1 MDHFI
6 PFVPGYLFIVFV
18 GFLLL
23 IPAVDL
29 VEKSLGLLLTHVA
42 GYAVGIPLMLLLIY
56 LIRKIETVPGVNFDE
71 RDKFIIKKAII
82 SAFTAVSIVLLAWYI
97 LTLFFLGD
105 RGFVSVSALPVVVY
119 AASVLFVFVC
129 CIAVLVQY
137 GRGAKT
143 NE

>member
-1 MDHFI
+1 MNKTQKSSWAGL
-6 PFVPGYLFIVFV
+6 VLV

-56 LIRKIETVPGVNFDE
+56 LIRKIETGPGVNFDE
-71 RDKFIIKKAII
+71 RDKLIIKKAII
-82 SAFTAVSIVLLAWYI
+82 AAFTAVSIVLLAWYV

-105 RGFVSVSALPVVVY
+105 TGFVSVSTLPVVVY
-119 AASVLFVFVC
+119 AVSVLFVFVC

-137 GRGAKT
+137 KWEIKS

>member
-1 MDHFI
+1 MNKTQKSSWAGL
-6 PFVPGYLFIVFV
+6 VLV

-56 LIRKIETVPGVNFDE
+56 LIRKIEIRPGVNFDE
-71 RDKFIIKKAII
+71 RDKLIIKKAII
-82 SAFTAVSIVLLAWYI
+82 TAFTTVSIVLLAWYV

-105 RGFVSVSALPVVVY
+105 RGFVSVSTLPVVVY

-129 CIAVLVQY
+129 CIAVLIQY
-137 GRGAKT
+137 KMGGASH
-143 NE
+143 E